1 MLFMLIASSVSA
13 EKEQPFTI
21 LVYGDSLS
29 AAYGLEM
36 DQGWVSLLEDKI
48 NNDHYFNL
56 AEPNKTN
63 DHVDIKHQAPNIN
76 FINASI
82 SGETS
87 RGGLAR
93 FKATLEFSQ
102 ANLVLLE
109 LGANDGLRGYP
120 IESMRNNLAK
130 MIELTQSVGAELV
143 LIGIRLPPNLGDI
156 YNLPFYE
163 SYAKLAEQ
171 YQLTRIPFLLEG
183 VAGNDELMQNDQLHP
198 NALGQPIISETVYK
212 TISPLLP

>member
-1 MLFMLIASSVSA
+1 MLIAPAISA
-13 EKEQPFTI
+13 DTSKPFTI

-29 AAYGLEM
+29 AAYGLEIE
-36 DQGWVSLLEDKI
+36 QGWVPLLEHTIRK
-48 NNDHYFNL
+48 NHNL
-56 AEPNKTN
+56 SSIEPDKTN
-63 DHVDIKHQAPNIN
+63 DHVDSHFNHPNIK

-102 ANLVLLE
+102 ADLVLLE

-120 IESMRNNLAK
+120 IKSMRNNLSK
-130 MIELTQSVGAELV
+130 MIEETKNSGANVV

-163 SYAKLAEQ
+163 TYAQLAEIHQ
-171 YQLTRIPFLLEG
+171 IPLIPFLLEG
-183 VAGNDELMQNDQLHP
+183 VAGNDKLMQRDQLHP
-198 NALGQPIISETVYK
+198 NALGQPIIADTVFEA
-212 TISPLLP
+212 ISPLLPNF